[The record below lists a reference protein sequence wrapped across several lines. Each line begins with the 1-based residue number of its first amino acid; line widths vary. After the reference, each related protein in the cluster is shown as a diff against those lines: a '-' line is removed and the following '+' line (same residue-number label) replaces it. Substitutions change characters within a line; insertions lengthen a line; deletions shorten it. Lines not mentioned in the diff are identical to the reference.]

1 MDCANKCIG
10 VRGDDRERSDPFL
23 GAGSPP
29 VLPKAR
35 QGERLSALHADGI
48 RLLWHSW
55 FESLPLRKVVNRNKA
70 AAVAIRVPEA
80 WKLRHRFGL
89 RVDRPFPAILVST
102 PVGNQTPPQPI
113 KDSLACL
120 RILTND
126 PVLLTGRSVI
136 SRRRGRWLGSD
147 SRS

>member
-1 MDCANKCIG
+1 MMETN
-10 VRGDDRERSDPFL
+10 F
-23 GAGSPP
+23 
-29 VLPKAR
+29 
-35 QGERLSALHADGI
+35 SALHADGI

-55 FESLPLRKVVNRNKA
+55 FESLPLKKVVNRNKA

-89 RVDRPFPAILVST
+89 RVDRPSSAILVST
-102 PVGNQTPPQPI
+102 PVGNQTPPEPI
-113 KDSLACL
+113 KDSLTRL

-136 SRRRGRWLGSD
+136 PRRRGRWLGQTRD
-147 SRS
+147 LEAEIVRSRLLSEATTHEIFDRLA